1 MSHYQT
7 IYNRLRRSG
16 LTEAGALGF
25 LGNWQC
31 ESGCE
36 PNRLQNDFNSFRR
49 ASKDYTAGVM
59 NGSISRYTFGSDQ
72 KGYGLAQWTYV
83 NDAKDAGRKYNLYD
97 FWKRSGKALD
107 DVNMQV
113 DFCLWEMKSGGYAH
127 VWPIVTQNNDLYTCV
142 DKICRL
148 YEQPAKNNV
157 GARFEAANSIKYQI
171 NLAEWEQEAAPVTEP
186 APASDPAPE
195 TPAEPESLDFRPE
208 LIPATEFW
216 PCRGMKGGASDPGM
230 CSGMNGADVEVLQAI
245 LKARGFL
252 QTNPDGIFGSF
263 LETTVKQ
270 FQTAYKLQPDGVVGP
285 LTWGKLLERG

>member
-1 MSHYQT
+1 MSNHQR

-49 ASKDYTAGVM
+49 ASKDYTAGVT

-83 NDAKDAGRKYNLYD
+83 NEAKDDGRKYNLYD

-107 DVNMQV
+107 DVEMQV
-113 DFCLWEMKSGGYAH
+113 DFCLWELKSGGYAH

-148 YEQPAKNNV
+148 YEQPYYCNV
-157 GARFEAANSIKYQI
+157 GARFEAANKIKYQI
-171 NLAEWEQEAAPVTEP
+171 NLNEWEQASDHAS
-186 APASDPAPE
+186 APASDPE
-195 TPAEPESLDFRPE
+195 PAEASEPVTGAPPVS
-208 LIPATEFW
+208 EFW
-216 PCRGMKGGASDPGM
+216 PPRMVDKNMHGPDI
-230 CSGMNGADVEVLQAI
+230 EVLQAV
-245 LKARGFL
+245 LKARGYIS
-252 QTNPDGIFGSF
+252 TNPDGIFGSY
-263 LETTVKQ
+263 LENAVKR
-270 FQTAYKLQPDGVVGP
+270 FQTDSGLQPDGVVGP

>member
-36 PNRLQNDFNSFRR
+36 PNRLQNDFNSYRR

-83 NDAKDAGRKYNLYD
+83 NDAKYAGRKYNLYD

-148 YEQPAKNNV
+148 YEQPAVNNV
-157 GARFEAANSIKYQI
+157 SARFEAANSIKYQI
-171 NLAEWEQEAAPVTEP
+171 NLNEWEQASEP
-186 APASDPAPE
+186 ASAPASDPE
-195 TPAEPESLDFRPE
+195 PAEASEPGTGAPTVS
-208 LIPATEFW
+208 EFW
-216 PCRGMKGGASDPGM
+216 PPRVVDKNMHGP
-230 CSGMNGADVEVLQAI
+230 DVEVLQAV
-245 LKARGFL
+245 LKARGYIS
-252 QTNPDGIFGSF
+252 TNPDGIFGSY
-263 LETTVKQ
+263 LEDVVKR
-270 FQTAYKLQPDGVVGP
+270 FQTDAGLQPDGVVGP

>member
-83 NDAKDAGRKYNLYD
+83 NEAKDAGRKYNLYD

-107 DVNMQV
+107 DVEMQV

-148 YEQPAKNNV
+148 YEQPAVNNV
-157 GARFEAANSIKYQI
+157 GARFEAANKIKYQI
-171 NLAEWEQEAAPVTEP
+171 NLNEWGQASEPVPVQAFDPEP
-186 APASDPAPE
+186 AEASEPGTGAP
-195 TPAEPESLDFRPE
+195 PVS
-208 LIPATEFW
+208 EFW
-216 PCRGMKGGASDPGM
+216 PPRVVDKNMHGPDI
-230 CSGMNGADVEVLQAI
+230 EVLQAV
-245 LKARGFL
+245 LKARGYIS
-252 QTNPDGIFGSF
+252 TNPDGIFGSY
-263 LETTVKQ
+263 LEDVVKR
-270 FQTAYKLQPDGVVGP
+270 FQTEAGLQPDGVVGP